1 MKSVT
6 AKLRFLP
13 PEQGGRRSRPIGPH
27 YSTAAEF
34 EGVSGHSSSDTWSV
48 IATFR
53 DAIDEE
59 GDVTAEIEFLSPDA
73 PQELLTEGAHFTL
86 MEGARTV
93 ARGEIISSST
103 AAEIE
108 GARARTLHERYSAAA
123 ALVKAWSHELH
134 LDEPDFD
141 PNTID
146 RIRIYLEAA

>member
-13 PEQGGRRSRPIGPH
+13 PEQGGRRSRLIGPH

-34 EGVSGHSSSDTWSV
+34 EGVSGGSSSEAWSI

-53 DAIDEE
+53 DAIDEG
-59 GDVTAEIEFLSPDA
+59 GDVTAEIEFLSPEA
-73 PQELLTEGAHFTL
+73 PQELLAKGARFTL
-86 MEGARTV
+86 VEGTRTV
-93 ARGEIISSST
+93 ARGEFISSSA

-108 GARARTLHERYSAAA
+108 GARARTLNERYAAAA

-146 RIRIYLEAA
+146 RMRIDLEAA